1 MDGNGISKI
10 EDLDLATAINEK
22 VNNMNAYTGLL
33 VGIPVG
39 IFATLDVAQSKAIV
53 LSAAIGAALFFFRGK
68 IPTEAE

>member
-1 MDGNGISKI
+1 
-10 EDLDLATAINEK
+10 
-22 VNNMNAYTGLL
+22 MNAYTGLL

-53 LSAAIGAALFFFRGK
+53 LSAAIGAALFFLRGK